1 MLPCDRC
8 YLLCVRLSYVID
20 EQGFVVQQEAYSGT
34 LTELAHALHTRAI
47 SPQQINVLKLVQD
60 YLLYFEQ
67 YSSNMDIASEALPM
81 VARIVELKVRFLLPR
96 PPKADEELEEE
107 ILKETLEAIV
117 LLEELEE
124 AISFLKQRRA
134 ERRIVL
140 PATMPRPSYPR
151 AERPIKIGLERLAQM
166 ASRYNFSNYFELA
179 IERLTMAGAM
189 KLLMNAVKRVK
200 RGLFS
205 EMLETKEWPVAAIT
219 FVGMLELFKEGK
231 IRATQ
236 EVAYGPI
243 EIELEAAE
251 EQEAA

>member
-1 MLPCDRC
+1 
-8 YLLCVRLSYVID
+8 VV
-20 EQGFVVQQEAYSGT
+20 EEGFFVQQEAFQGT
-34 LTELAHALHTRAI
+34 LTELAHALHTRVVT
-47 SPQQINVLKLVQD
+47 PQQINVLKLVQD
-60 YLLYFEQ
+60 YLVYFEQ

-96 PPKADEELEEE
+96 PPKTDEEFEEE
-107 ILKETLEAIV
+107 ILKDTLEAIV

-140 PATMPRPSYPR
+140 AATAPRPSYPR

-189 KLLMNAVKRVK
+189 KLLMNAVRRVK

-205 EMLETKEWPVAAIT
+205 DLLETKEWVVAAIT
-219 FVGMLELFKEGK
+219 FSGMLELYKEGK

-236 EVAYGPI
+236 DVPYGPI
-243 EIELEAAE
+243 EIELEALAE

>member
-1 MLPCDRC
+1 M
-8 YLLCVRLSYVID
+8 VID
-20 EQGFVVQQEAYSGT
+20 EQGFIVQQEAFSGT

-60 YLLYFEQ
+60 YLVYFEQ
-67 YSSNMDIASEALPM
+67 YSNNMDIASEALPM

-96 PPKADEELEEE
+96 PPKSDQDIEEE

-140 PATMPRPSYPR
+140 PASMPRPSYPR

-205 EMLETKEWPVAAIT
+205 EMLESKEWAVAAIT
-219 FVGMLELFKEGK
+219 FSGMLELYKEGK
-231 IRATQ
+231 LRATQ

>member
-1 MLPCDRC
+1 MTCAKLP
-8 YLLCVRLSYVID
+8 YVTQD
-20 EQGFVVQQEAYSGT
+20 QGFIVQQPAFNGT
-34 LTELAHALHTRAI
+34 LTELAHALHTRSL
-47 SPQQINVLKLVQD
+47 SPQQIDVLHLVQA
-60 YLLYFEQ
+60 YLVYFEQ
-67 YSSNMDIASEALPM
+67 YANNMDIASEALPM
-81 VARIVELKVRFLLPR
+81 VARIIELKVRFLLPR
-96 PPKADEELEEE
+96 PPKSEEDTQEE

-124 AISFLKQRRA
+124 AISFLKQRRS

-189 KLLMNAVKRVK
+189 KLLMNALKRVK

-205 EMLETKEWPVAAIT
+205 ELLESKDWAVAAIS
-219 FVGMLELFKEGK
+219 FSGMLELYKEGK
-231 IRATQ
+231 LKAVQ
-236 EVAYGPI
+236 QVPYGPI
-243 EIELEAAE
+243 QIELDVVSEHEEAA
-251 EQEAA
+251 

>member
-1 MLPCDRC
+1 M
-8 YLLCVRLSYVID
+8 IE
-20 EQGFVVQQEAYSGT
+20 EQGFTVQQEAFNGT

-60 YLLYFEQ
+60 YLVYFGQ
-67 YSSNMDIASEALPM
+67 FSNNMDIASEALPM

-96 PPKADEELEEE
+96 PPKSDEEIEEE

-140 PATMPRPSYPR
+140 PASMPRPSYPR

-205 EMLETKEWPVAAIT
+205 EMLETKEWTVAAIT
-219 FVGMLELFKEGK
+219 FSGMLELYKEGK
-231 IRATQ
+231 LRATQ
-236 EVAYGPI
+236 EVPYGPI
-243 EIELEAAE
+243 EIELEVVA
-251 EQEAA
+251 EQEQAA

>member
-1 MLPCDRC
+1 
-8 YLLCVRLSYVID
+8 VVE
-20 EQGFVVQQEAYSGT
+20 EQGFLVQQEAFSGT

-47 SPQQINVLKLVQD
+47 SPQSIDVLRLVQD
-60 YLLYFEQ
+60 YLVFFEV
-67 YSSNMDIASEALPM
+67 YADRLDIASEALPM

-96 PPKADEELEEE
+96 PPKSDDNLEEE
-107 ILKETLEAIV
+107 ILQATLEAIV
-117 LLEELEE
+117 LLEELED
-124 AISFLKQRRA
+124 AISFLRQRRA

-140 PATMPRPSYPR
+140 PATAPRPNYPR
-151 AERPIKIGLERLAQM
+151 ADRPIKIGLDRLVQM

-189 KLLMNAVKRVK
+189 KLLMSAVRRLK
-200 RGLFS
+200 RGIFS
-205 EMLETKEWPVAAIT
+205 EMLESKEWTVAAIT
-219 FVGMLELFKEGK
+219 FSGMLELFKEGK

-243 EIELEAAE
+243 EIELQAAE

>member
-1 MLPCDRC
+1 
-8 YLLCVRLSYVID
+8 VI
-20 EQGFVVQQEAYSGT
+20 EEGFFVQQEAFTGT
-34 LTELAHALHTRAI
+34 LTELAHALHTRVI
-47 SPQQINVLKLVQD
+47 TPQQINVLQLVQE
-60 YLLYFEQ
+60 YLVYFEQ
-67 YSSNMDIASEALPM
+67 YSNNMDMASEALPM

-96 PPKADEELEEE
+96 PPKADEDIEEE

-140 PATMPRPSYPR
+140 PATAPRPSYPR

-166 ASRYNFSNYFELA
+166 ASRYNISNYFELA

-189 KLLMNAVKRVK
+189 KLLMNAVRRVK
-200 RGLFS
+200 RGLFA
-205 EMLETKEWPVAAIT
+205 ELLESKEWALAAIS
-219 FVGMLELFKEGK
+219 FAGMLELYKEGK

-236 EVAYGPI
+236 DVPYGPI
-243 EIELEAAE
+243 QIELEGAVE